1 MTSVAK
7 TLGAPRVASKVLE
20 NLPNFNV
27 ISDVQPDSAAIE
39 ACLKF
44 AGIITIMF
52 DIVYVTKEYVLF
64 HQMTMHSAWS
74 PHVE

>member
-7 TLGAPRVASKVLE
+7 TLGANSVAPKVME

-27 ISDVQPDSAAIE
+27 ISVVQPDSAAIE

-44 AGIITIMF
+44 AGNPFTIF
-52 DIVYVTKEYVLF
+52 KSARKTKKYYCIF
-64 HQMTMHSAWS
+64 QTTMHFA
-74 PHVE
+74 